1 MDAALASKYAIQQQV
16 LIGESQTPPASCR
29 TPACPACLVPYSTLA
44 ASDRRRLVVSRLTRK
59 ERSAET
65 WIVLTRALIARRRSA
80 VSRVHDARPTD
91 DTPTHLGMH
100 VFDPGM
106 RFWPQPS
113 QLKMPKYAAA
123 SNSGCVSFAALAVRG
138 SAAATNEL
146 AAACAKNWRRD
157 WSTARTRVLCCWRAG
172 TRVLCCWRAHSCW
185 RFATHTATRQK
196 WRMAPMHWPL
206 SALCTVPAQL
216 AGVQSAWAPGA

>member
-1 MDAALASKYAIQQQV
+1 
-16 LIGESQTPPASCR
+16 
-29 TPACPACLVPYSTLA
+29 
-44 ASDRRRLVVSRLTRK
+44 
-59 ERSAET
+59 
-65 WIVLTRALIARRRSA
+65 
-80 VSRVHDARPTD
+80 
-91 DTPTHLGMH
+91 
-100 VFDPGM
+100 M

-196 WRMAPMHWPL
+196 WRMAPMHRPL
-206 SALCTVPAQL
+206 SAPCTVPAQL
-216 AGVQSAWAPGA
+216 AGLQSQPWHASSDLGTGFSRLLLPKHCAICSYLCSNSRIRITYNIRSHCQQTDAATYAHSCTLDHLLSIAAQNSSRVIK